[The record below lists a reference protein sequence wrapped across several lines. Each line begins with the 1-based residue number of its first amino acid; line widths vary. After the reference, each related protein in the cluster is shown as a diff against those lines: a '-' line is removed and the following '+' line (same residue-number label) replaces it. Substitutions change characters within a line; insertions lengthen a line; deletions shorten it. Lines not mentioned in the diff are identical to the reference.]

1 MSSDPLDWK
10 IKEKA
15 ETDGQYAIAWGLLCI
30 ATQLKWLGTG
40 DAATT
45 MGAIEYLTTK
55 IEESGRAIA
64 EPLDSLAAAVQEV
77 ASALS
82 KIAEATKETN
92 DKLNEIADAIEDAA
106 TKPAE

>member
-15 ETDGQYAIAWGLLCI
+15 ETDGRYAIAWGLLCI

-45 MGAIEYLTTK
+45 MDALECLAVKVG
-55 IEESGRAIA
+55 ESGEGIA
-64 EPLDSLAAAVQEV
+64 QALNSLAGAVQEV
-77 ASALS
+77 TGALEE
-82 KIAEATKETN
+82 IAEATKETN
-92 DKLNEIADAIEDAA
+92 GKLNEIADAIEDAA
-106 TKPAE
+106 TKPSP